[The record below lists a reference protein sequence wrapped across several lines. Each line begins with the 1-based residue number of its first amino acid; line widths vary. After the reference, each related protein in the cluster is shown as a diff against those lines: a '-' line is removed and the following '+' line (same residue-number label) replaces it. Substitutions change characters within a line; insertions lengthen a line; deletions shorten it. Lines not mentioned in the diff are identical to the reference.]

1 MAFSPAPSYRI
12 QPVGVQRPGT
22 PSGSGGGRSERD
34 EMRHDLGGE
43 QGDRC
48 RRLCLAH
55 VAERKPADEVGTPA
69 RGDLSLDLLAHAGRR
84 ARDGDAALERLGEI
98 PGEAER
104 ESGGV
109 ETRLRGIR
117 ITHNV
122 V

>member
-1 MAFSPAPSYRI
+1 MAFSAAPSYRI

-34 EMRHDLGGE
+34 ETRHDLGGE

-55 VAERKPADEVGTPA
+55 VAERKPADDVGAPA

-84 ARDGDAALERLGEI
+84 ARDGDAALERLVEG
-98 PGEAER
+98 PGEADRDGADVAAELGYVR
-104 ESGGV
+104 VTED
-109 ETRLRGIR
+109 
-117 ITHNV
+117 
-122 V
+122 